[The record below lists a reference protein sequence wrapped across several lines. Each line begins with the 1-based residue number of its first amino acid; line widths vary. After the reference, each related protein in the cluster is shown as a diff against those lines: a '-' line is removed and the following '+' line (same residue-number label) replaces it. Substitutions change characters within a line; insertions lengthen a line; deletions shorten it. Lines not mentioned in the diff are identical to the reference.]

1 MGYKEG
7 ACLRTHNRVLRDG
20 SIGKVIALQHKN
32 LSSDLQDL
40 HNELGTVVKGCYR
53 IDRQTWLEFTG
64 QPGEWSSTLWA
75 QWDLISRNEGKATEK
90 GIGLCPPHKS
100 LYTYAHLHSCAHVH
114 THKHVHTHNHTPTH
128 THATKQNKPNKKCM
142 LNIVKSIIVQNKILI
157 E

>member
-53 IDRQTWLEFTG
+53 IDLAGVHWAARRVKQH
-64 QPGEWSSTLWA
+64 TLG
-75 QWDLISRNEGKATEK
+75 SVR
-90 GIGLCPPHKS
+90 PH
-100 LYTYAHLHSCAHVH
+100 L
-114 THKHVHTHNHTPTH
+114 
-128 THATKQNKPNKKCM
+128 
-142 LNIVKSIIVQNKILI
+142 
-157 E
+157 